1 MDKGSNSKTIRKR
14 SKMKGNGKNGSK
26 RSHSSMSRTHSRSR
40 TRSSM
45 SRSRSSMSR
54 TRSRTRTRDPST
66 SNPTVNIDVSPQK
79 TGFIRFKESRPV
91 LTRLT
96 NQGSYGQAFHVKT
109 QAKTN
114 QLNDNEYFLKIIEIN
129 QKNKD
134 TVMDE
139 IEILEKLSHHCEPYI
154 QCYKDVFKNESKI
167 YIITE
172 FLTGYIELFDFVGSI
187 NNITNKTYAKIID
200 KLCRGLM
207 KIHEQKI
214 AHRDIKPENI
224 MIKYIDENDI
234 NIKYIDFGLSCDDDG
249 INKVNCREKK
259 LLGTSAYLDP
269 ILVNKYF
276 NNTEITFEDLKNSDI
291 WSLGMTIFV
300 MISSIL
306 PIDLYINIS
315 RVQDFERDIYTI
327 IVMNYIYETMNPS
340 VKKTV
345 FHGRYAVVHKRFM
358 DYMNNMKPDTL
369 NLINEKMNSVLNIND
384 EICKIAK
391 EEGYYSLDVRNMLNH
406 STREIIIPKN
416 E

>member
-1 MDKGSNSKTIRKR
+1 MDNSNTIRKP
-14 SKMKGNGKNGSK
+14 SNKMKVNGKNGST
-26 RSHSSMSRTHSRSR
+26 RSRSSMSRTR
-40 TRSSM
+40 T
-45 SRSRSSMSR
+45 RSSMSR
-54 TRSRTRTRDPST
+54 TRSRTRSRDPTT
-66 SNPTVNIDVSPQK
+66 SNPTVNIVFSPQK
-79 TGFIRFKESRPV
+79 TGFIRFKESRPI

-109 QAKTN
+109 QAKTK
-114 QLNDNEYFLKIIEIN
+114 QLNDNEYFLKIIEITPIN
-129 QKNKD
+129 RD

-187 NNITNKTYAKIID
+187 NITNKTYAKIID

-207 KIHEQKI
+207 KIHEQKV

-249 INKVNCREKK
+249 INKVNCTEKK

-276 NNTEITFEDLKNSDI
+276 NNTKITFEDLKNSDI
-291 WSLGMTIFV
+291 WSLGMTIFT
-300 MISSIL
+300 MISSII
-306 PIDLYINIS
+306 PVELYIKIS
-315 RVQDFERDIYTI
+315 SVKDFRQDIFTI
-327 IVMNYIYETMNPS
+327 IVMNYIHETMNPS
-340 VKKTV
+340 VNKTV
-345 FHGRYAVVHKRFM
+345 FNDDYAKFHNQFVS
-358 DYMNNMKPDTL
+358 YMNNMKPDTL
-369 NLINEKMNSVLNIND
+369 NLINQKMNSVLKIND
-384 EICKIAK
+384 EICSIAK